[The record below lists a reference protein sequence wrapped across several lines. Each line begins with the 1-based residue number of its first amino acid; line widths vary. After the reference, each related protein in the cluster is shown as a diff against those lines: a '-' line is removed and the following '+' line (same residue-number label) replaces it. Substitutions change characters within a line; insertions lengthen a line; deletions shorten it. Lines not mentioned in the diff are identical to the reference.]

1 MNEQITEELIEN
13 TYLFCRKRISDCE
26 AAKDLS
32 QDILYEALRA
42 LAKNAEFHSF
52 YSWYWQMARNKVARY
67 ITSKSDPAI
76 PLDSAGGI
84 ISDFPQ
90 PVESLISREE
100 LSHLNFSLSRLA
112 SIHREIIIRY
122 YLKEQSIAQIARD
135 LDIPEG
141 RVKGRLFEAR
151 KNLRERITDMNNT
164 GRSAYA
170 PAEINWFFG
179 YDCGKASMLMSQQ
192 IARQATVICRSS
204 AKTLVEISDELGV
217 APVYLE
223 EILDKMAEEKLLTKS
238 AQNKYQTNFCVFPEQ
253 FHANARYE
261 VYTACVENNFPE
273 RISKALWELKDS
285 ITALDFYGNE
295 FGYNYLTWFLY
306 TIAAYSVSETAN
318 KKYTEKYASKY
329 PDEPER
335 HYRVTAQFTLPDETV
350 DYPVYKDGWHGMSWS
365 NCHEFYNT
373 ADFGRVEYIN
383 DFDCLPFPSNHPR
396 DIAEKNNTSRT
407 YWVDGSNISLL
418 LHLAK
423 NPAKTLTKYEEE
435 QAADFIQKGII
446 TKTDKGLKVNLP
458 IISRPVANKI
468 RALIDE
474 AMRPIAEEY
483 SALISEKVE
492 KLLLPHVRKDLMSNF
507 IHWDMKAFLQPT
519 TELFYY
525 GLNDSDYLEKPDDY
539 TRSAAALWIITE

>member
-1 MNEQITEELIEN
+1 MNEQITEELIEK

-52 YSWYWQMARNKVARY
+52 YSWYWQMARNKIARY

-76 PLDSAGGI
+76 PLDIAGGV
-84 ISDFPQ
+84 ISEFPQ

-100 LSHLNFSLSRLA
+100 LSSLNFSLSRLA
-112 SIHREIIIRY
+112 AIHREIIIRY
-122 YLKEQSIAQIARD
+122 YLKEQPIAQIARE
-135 LDIPEG
+135 LEIPEG
-141 RVKGRLFEAR
+141 RVKSRLFEAR

-170 PAEINWFFG
+170 PAEINWFLG
-179 YDCGKASMLMSQQ
+179 YDCGEASKLMKQK
-192 IARQATVICRSS
+192 IVRQTTVICRSDP
-204 AKTLVEISDELGV
+204 KTLVEISDELGI

-223 EILDKMAEEKLLTKS
+223 EILEKMAEEKLLTKP
-238 AQNKYQTNFCVFPEQ
+238 AQNRYQTNFCVFPEQ

-261 VYTACVENNFPE
+261 AYTACVENNFPE

-285 ITALDFYGNE
+285 ITALDFYGND
-295 FGYNYLTWFLY
+295 FSYNYLTWFLY
-306 TIAAYSVSETAN
+306 VLAAYSIADIAD
-318 KKYTEKYASKY
+318 KKYAEKYGTKY

-335 HYRVTAQFTLPDETV
+335 SYRVTAQFTSPDETV
-350 DYPVYKDGWHGMSWS
+350 DYPVYNNGWHGMSWS
-365 NCHEFYNT
+365 NSHWFYNT
-373 ADFGRVEYIN
+373 ADFGRAEYIN
-383 DFDCLPFPSNHPR
+383 DFDCAPFPSDLPR
-396 DIAEKNNTSRT
+396 EDADKNTVSRT
-407 YWVDGSNISLL
+407 EWIDGSNISLL

-423 NPAKTLTKYEEE
+423 NPSKPLTKYEEE

-468 RALIDE
+468 IALIDE
-474 AMRPIAEEY
+474 AMKPIAEEY
-483 SALISEKVE
+483 SALVTEKVE
-492 KLLLPHVRKDLMSNF
+492 KQLLPHVRKDLMSNF
-507 IHWDMKAFLQPT
+507 IHWDMQAFLQPIS
-519 TELFYY
+519 ELLYY

-539 TRSAAALWIITE
+539 ARSAAALWIITE

>member
-26 AAKDLS
+26 TAKDLS
-32 QDILYEALRA
+32 QEILYEALRA

-67 ITSKSDPAI
+67 ITSKSDPAV

-122 YLKEQSIAQIARD
+122 YLKEQPIAQIARD
-135 LDIPEG
+135 LGIPEG
-141 RVKGRLFEAR
+141 RVKSRLFEAR

-170 PAEINWFFG
+170 PAETNWFFG
-179 YDCGKASMLMSQQ
+179 YDCGRASMLMSQQ

-204 AKTLVEISDELGV
+204 AKTLVEISDELGI

-223 EILDKMAEEKLLTKS
+223 EILDKMAEEKLLTKP
-238 AQNKYQTNFCVFPEQ
+238 AQNKYQTNFCVFPKQ
-253 FHANARYE
+253 PYVNARYE
-261 VYTACVENNFPE
+261 AYNACVENNFPE

-285 ITALDFYGNE
+285 ITSLDFYGND
-295 FGYNYLTWFLY
+295 FSYNYLTWFLY
-306 TIAAYSVSETAN
+306 TLAAYSVADKAD
-318 KKYTEKYASKY
+318 KKYAGKYGSKY
-329 PDEPER
+329 PNEPDR
-335 HYRVTAQFTLPDETV
+335 RYRVTVQFTLPDETIN
-350 DYPVYKDGWHGMSWS
+350 YPVYKNSWHGMNWS
-365 NCHEFYNT
+365 NVHNFFKT

-383 DFDCLPFPSNHPR
+383 DFDCQPFPSNHPR
-396 DIAEKNNTSRT
+396 EDADKNTASRV
-407 YWVDGSNISLL
+407 YWVNGSNISLL

-423 NPAKTLTKYEEE
+423 NPAKPLTKYEEE

-458 IISRPVANKI
+458 VISRPVANKI
-468 RALIDE
+468 RALIDK
-474 AMRPIAEEY
+474 AMSPIAEEY
-483 SALISEKVE
+483 SALVSEKVE

-507 IHWDMKAFLQPT
+507 IHWDMQAFMQPT

-539 TRSAAALWIITE
+539 THSAAALWIITE